1 MGARFHRHVGQR
13 RPQNARYLDLACVDA
28 AADAPRHDG
37 LLPHEPV
44 GENGFDVSFCRN
56 VDIEQPETVE

>member
-1 MGARFHRHVGQR
+1 MSMKNLDRHNRWRNIEQ
-13 RPQNARYLDLACVDA
+13 D
-28 AADAPRHDG
+28 
-37 LLPHEPV
+37 LPHEPV